1 MTEQPTAPWPP
12 CPVYLAHDHMD
23 RPADFARDLAG
34 GVAGKILHLTVDAWF
49 DAPTRE
55 EYEAAYYTDD
65 GFLERGLAAA
75 ARAHA
80 LADDPKNRLR
90 IIRTCGDLAAAREAG
105 ELALILGNEGGKIIR
120 EDLALLDAFFHL
132 GLRHMQLNWAMRNRI
147 GASQANEDEPDH
159 PGLSPFGFLVV
170 ERMNELGMVIDV
182 SHSAPA
188 TAEDVLCASTKPI
201 LNSHSGSRTVA
212 PKPQNLWDDQI
223 RAIADNGGIVAV
235 HFCSRLVL
243 GVNDRQS
250 QIDDVV
256 RQMRYVADVGGM
268 DAVALGPDWILGH
281 PARDE
286 PYLRNTNQEDIT
298 WTVGLES
305 STGLS
310 NLLPALQ
317 DGGFSAAEIEKILG
331 GNLLRL
337 FREVLPE

>member
-1 MTEQPTAPWPP
+1 
-12 CPVYLAHDHMD
+12 
-23 RPADFARDLAG
+23 
-34 GVAGKILHLTVDAWF
+34 
-49 DAPTRE
+49 
-55 EYEAAYYTDD
+55 
-65 GFLERGLAAA
+65 
-75 ARAHA
+75 
-80 LADDPKNRLR
+80 
-90 IIRTCGDLAAAREAG
+90 
-105 ELALILGNEGGKIIR
+105 
-120 EDLALLDAFFHL
+120 
-132 GLRHMQLNWAMRNRI
+132 MQLNWAMRNRI
-147 GASQANEDEPDH
+147 GASQANEDEPDG
-159 PGLSPFGFLVV
+159 PGLTPFGFLVV

-188 TAEDVLCASTKPI
+188 TAEDVLRTSTKPI
-201 LNSHSGSRTVA
+201 LNSHSGSRALA

-256 RQMRYVADVGGM
+256 RQIRCVADVGGM

-305 STGLS
+305 STGLP

-317 DGGFSAAEIEKILG
+317 EGGFRAAEIEKILG
-331 GNLLRL
+331 GNLIRL
-337 FREVLPE
+337 FGDVLPE

>member
-1 MTEQPTAPWPP
+1 VSRQRASWPSH
-12 CPVYLAHDHMD
+12 PVYLAHDHMD
-23 RPADFARDLAG
+23 RPEHFARDRAG

-55 EYEAAYYTDD
+55 EYEATYYTND

-75 ARAHA
+75 ARVLA
-80 LADDPKNRLR
+80 LADDPQNRLR
-90 IIRTCGDLAAAREAG
+90 IVRTYADLEAARQAG
-105 ELALILGNEGGKIIR
+105 ELALILGNEGGKIIG

-147 GASQANEDEPDH
+147 GASQANEDEPER
-159 PGLSPFGFLVV
+159 PGLTPFGFQVV
-170 ERMNELGMVIDV
+170 ERMNELGMIIDV

-188 TAEDVLCASTKPI
+188 TAEDVLRTSTKPI
-201 LNSHSGSRTVA
+201 LNSHSGSRSLA
-212 PKPQNLWDDQI
+212 PKPQNLWDGQI
-223 RAIADNGGIVAV
+223 RAIADGAGVVAI

-250 QIDDVV
+250 EIADVV
-256 RQMRYVADVGGM
+256 RQIRYVADVGGIGT
-268 DAVALGPDWILGH
+268 VALGPDWILGN

-298 WTVGLES
+298 WTAGLES
-305 STGLS
+305 SADLPG
-310 NLLPALQ
+310 LLPALETE
-317 DGGFSAAEIEKILG
+317 GFHEAEVEKILG

-337 FREVLPE
+337 FRDVLP